1 MKLSRKFPLNALR
14 VFEAVARHGSFSRAA
29 DELGMTQ
36 TAVSYQIKLL
46 EGILGERLFLR
57 QPRQIANTETA
68 QRMLPNVGK
77 AFELLEEAML
87 SASRV
92 SNETLEIHSS
102 PTFASH
108 WLARN
113 LGSFQLDWPAIAVRL
128 LRVSTITDFSRDP
141 ADISIR
147 WGIGPWPDAEC
158 HLLGRFSY
166 APMLSPALAAS
177 ACGGIAKPED
187 LLRLPIIGA
196 QQSSWLKWFA
206 TSGVDT
212 PDLSAHKRH
221 NYVEQDLCANAAL
234 AGHGVALLNHIY
246 FAEDLATGRL
256 VAPFNHHCSD
266 DIGIWL
272 VHPVNRRNTPK
283 IRAFR
288 EWITN
293 TVAADMQRSEPAPP
307 VNTATGDGTAKPA
320 QASTS

>member
-36 TAVSYQIKLL
+36 TAVSYQIRLL
-46 EGILGERLFLR
+46 EDVLGEQLFLR
-57 QPRQIANTETA
+57 QPRQIVNTDAA

-77 AFELLEEAML
+77 AFELLTEAME
-87 SASRV
+87 SARQAS
-92 SNETLEIHSS
+92 SETLEIHSS

-128 LRVSTITDFSRDP
+128 LRVSKITDFNRDP
-141 ADISIR
+141 ADLGIR
-147 WGIGPWPDAEC
+147 WGVGPWPEHAC

-166 APMLSPALAAS
+166 APMLSPALAES
-177 ACGGIAKPED
+177 IGGVSRPED

-196 QQSSWLKWFA
+196 QQKSWQTWFA
-206 TSGVDT
+206 TTGLGA
-212 PDLSAHKRH
+212 PDLSGHKRL

-234 AGHGVALLNHIY
+234 AGQGVAMLNHIY
-246 FAEDLATGRL
+246 FAEELASGRL
-256 VAPFNHHCSD
+256 IAPFNHHCAD
-266 DIGIWL
+266 DIGVWL
-272 VHPVNRRNTPK
+272 VYPKSRRNTPK

-288 EWITN
+288 DWILGA
-293 TVAADMQRSEPAPP
+293 VSSDMQKTEPAPP
-307 VNTATGDGTAKPA
+307 GN
-320 QASTS
+320 